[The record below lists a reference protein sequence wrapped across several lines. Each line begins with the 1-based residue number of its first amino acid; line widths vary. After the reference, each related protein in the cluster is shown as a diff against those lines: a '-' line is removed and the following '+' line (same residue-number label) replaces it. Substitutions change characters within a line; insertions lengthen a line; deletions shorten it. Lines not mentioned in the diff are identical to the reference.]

1 MNPKCACCKGLGW
14 VCENHPHM
22 AWSDELGCQCG
33 AGMPC
38 ECNEAEGY
46 EEPDISQLMVEA
58 TAEATAQMPF
68 MITKAQKAKL
78 RAIGYDDDAI
88 SQMTPEQAHRY
99 LKMN

>member
-1 MNPKCACCKGLGW
+1 MNPNCVCCKGLGW
-14 VCENHPHM
+14 VCEKHPHM
-22 AWSDELGCQCG
+22 AWSDEFGCQCG

-38 ECNEAEGY
+38 ECNRAEGH
-46 EEPDISQLMVEA
+46 EEPDISQLMVMD
-58 TAEATAQMPF
+58 AQMPF

-88 SQMTPEQAHRY
+88 SEMTPAQAHRN